1 MDDQTSTLGTP
12 QKPFRVSELKDVL
25 AATGKVPVGFFVS
38 QALYDR
44 LSGTVLASLNEAG
57 ALAVPLMVDPSLD
70 ETHFDV
76 ALTREAWGK
85 RCDEIVKK
93 RWK

>member
-12 QKPFRVSELKDVL
+12 QKPFKVSELKAIL
-25 AATGKVPVGFFVS
+25 ASAAKAPVGFFVS
-38 QALYDR
+38 QALYDC

-57 ALAVPLMVDPSLD
+57 SLAVPLMVDPSLD
-70 ETHFDV
+70 EKHFDI
-76 ALTREAWGK
+76 AFTPEAWAT
-85 RCDEIVKK
+85 RRDEIVKK